1 MKHTNMKEAT
11 FFDKLKCPY
20 VWLTAMSFAM
30 QNGVTAYAAS
40 GEAGGSGST
49 VDFQKAANPVIGLI
63 NQVLGPLIGV
73 VAAIGAVYCV
83 ILGVKLAKADEPQ
96 EREKSK
102 MALKNAVIGYFLIF
116 ILIVVVRILTPQL
129 ANWVD
134 SNAANGTPKIGG
146 N

>member
-1 MKHTNMKEAT
+1 MKNTNRKEAT
-11 FFDKLKCPY
+11 FFEKLKCPY
-20 VWLTAMSFAM
+20 VWMAAMSLAM
-30 QNGVTAYAAS
+30 QNGVTAYASS
-40 GEAGGSGST
+40 GGADGT

-73 VAAIGAVYCV
+73 VAAVGAVFCV
-83 ILGVKLAKADEPQ
+83 VLGVKLAKADEPQ
-96 EREKSK
+96 EREKAK

-134 SNAANGTPKIGG
+134 SNATAGTPKIGG